1 MLRHHTLNIGNKPK
15 NNLTKMNKK
24 EEKSK
29 KGKAIG
35 IIVGMIA
42 FALSYYGV
50 QQLFKKDLE
59 SELKSAAL
67 ELNKQVPMQVDQF
80 SRLDSASTKGQTN
93 IIYHYTLID
102 LEKSEVN
109 LDTVNK
115 YIRQN
120 LIENIKS
127 SPELKVYR
135 DNNITMD
142 YKYYDKS
149 GVFVTKISV
158 TPELYK

>member
-1 MLRHHTLNIGNKPK
+1 MY
-15 NNLTKMNKK
+15 KK

-67 ELNKQVPMQVDQF
+67 ELNKQTPMQVDQF
-80 SRLDSASTKGQTN
+80 SRLDSASTKGKTN
-93 IIYHYTLID
+93 FIYHYTLID

-115 YIRQN
+115 YIRPN

>member
-1 MLRHHTLNIGNKPK
+1 
-15 NNLTKMNKK
+15 MNK
-24 EEKSK
+24 ENNSK
-29 KGKAIG
+29 KGKTIRMV
-35 IIVGMIA
+35 VGMIA
-42 FALSYYGV
+42 FSLSYYGV

-59 SELKSAAL
+59 SELKNASR
-67 ELNKQVPMQVDQF
+67 ELNRQTPMQIDEY
-80 SRLDSASTKGQTN
+80 SRLDSASTKGKTN
-93 IIYHYTLID
+93 FIYHYTLFD

-115 YIRQN
+115 YIKPN
-120 LIENIKS
+120 LIENIKNT
-127 SPELKVYR
+127 PEFKVYR

-142 YKYYDKS
+142 YKYYDKN

>member
-1 MLRHHTLNIGNKPK
+1 
-15 NNLTKMNKK
+15 MNK

-29 KGKAIG
+29 KAKAIG
-35 IIVGMIA
+35 IIVGMVA
-42 FALSYYGV
+42 FVISYYGV

-59 SELKSAAL
+59 SELKNAAL
-67 ELNKQVPMQVDQF
+67 ELNKQTPIQVDQF
-80 SRLDSASTKGQTN
+80 SRLDSASTRGKTN
-93 IIYHYTLID
+93 FIYYYSLFD

-115 YIRQN
+115 YIRPN
-120 LIENIKS
+120 LIENIKNN
-127 SPELKVYR
+127 PELKVYR

-142 YKYYDKS
+142 YKYYDKN
-149 GVFVTKISV
+149 GVFITKISV

>member
-1 MLRHHTLNIGNKPK
+1 
-15 NNLTKMNKK
+15 MNK

-35 IIVGMIA
+35 AIVGTIA
-42 FALSYYGV
+42 FALSYFGV

-59 SELKSAAL
+59 SELKNAAL
-67 ELNKQVPMQVDQF
+67 ELNKQAPIQIDQF
-80 SRLDSASTKGQTN
+80 SRLDSASTKGKTN
-93 IIYHYTLID
+93 FIYHYTLFD

-115 YIRQN
+115 YIRPN
-120 LIENIKS
+120 LIENIKN

-142 YKYYDKS
+142 YEYYDKN
-149 GVFVTKISV
+149 GAFVTKISV